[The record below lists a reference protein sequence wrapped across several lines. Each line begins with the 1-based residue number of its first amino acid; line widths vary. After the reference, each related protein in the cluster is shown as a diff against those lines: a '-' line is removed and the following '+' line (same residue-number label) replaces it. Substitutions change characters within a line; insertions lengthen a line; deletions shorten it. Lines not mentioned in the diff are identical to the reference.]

1 MIISSISQPAFT
13 DSIYLITLH
22 WLVVVG
28 LSIRVIARRT
38 PVGVSLAWLVLIAS
52 TPGIGATLYLLFG
65 EKRLGRQ
72 RAQRIETSR
81 VKINDWQ
88 GHLRQLF
95 PSVEYPVSAQAEPI
109 QQYALNVLGF
119 PVTGGNEITILDNY
133 HAVFDA
139 LLADIKAAKINCQL
153 CFYIWC
159 GGGRSEEIFDALIE
173 AAQRGVHCRA
183 LADGI
188 GSGKF
193 LRSKRCK
200 ELRAAGIE
208 LVPALPTS
216 LLRTL
221 FVRRDLRN
229 HRKIVIIDDEIAY
242 TGSQNLVD
250 PRFFKQKSNV
260 GEWIDAIV
268 RVTGPTTVALDAVF
282 ELDWM
287 VETCDHCTLLPS
299 LTHLGKDLHSGA
311 LTQVVPSGPDR
322 QPEAIHQLLLT
333 ALYAAKKEITLTT
346 PYFIPD
352 VSILTALYTAA
363 QRGVR
368 VTLIVPAR
376 NDSLLVRYA
385 SVAHFDELLSAG
397 VSIAL
402 FDGGLLHTKSLR
414 IDNTISVFGSVN
426 LDIRSL
432 WLNFEISLFIYDEN
446 FARQLTALQ
455 NSYLK
460 DSRFLKLEDWRQRS
474 VWRKSAENTLRLTSP
489 LL

>member
-1 MIISSISQPAFT
+1 MTQHNVFQESVL
-13 DSIYLITLH
+13 LITLH
-22 WLVVVG
+22 WVAVIG

-52 TPGIGATLYLLFG
+52 TPGIGAALYLLFG

-72 RAQRIETSR
+72 RAQRIASSR

-88 GHLRQLF
+88 SHLCQLF
-95 PSVEYPVSAQAEPI
+95 SAADFPVSPQAEPI

-119 PVTGGNEITILDNY
+119 PVTGGNEITILKNY
-133 HAVFDA
+133 HAVFDS
-139 LLADIKAAKINCQL
+139 LVADIKASKTSCQL
-153 CFYIWC
+153 CFYIWSE
-159 GGGRSEEIFDALIE
+159 GGRSEEIFDALIE

-183 LADGI
+183 LADDI
-188 GSGKF
+188 GSGRF
-193 LRSKRCK
+193 LRSKRAK

-208 LVPALPTS
+208 LVPALPTG

-229 HRKIVIIDDEIAY
+229 HRKIVIIDDVIAY

-250 PRFFKQKSNV
+250 PRFFKKESNV
-260 GEWIDAIV
+260 GEWVDAIV

-299 LTHLGKDLHSGA
+299 LTHLGNDFQGGA

-322 QPEAIHQLLLT
+322 EPEAIHQLLLT

-346 PYFIPD
+346 PYFVPD
-352 VSILTALYTAA
+352 SAILTALYTAA

-376 NDSLLVRYA
+376 NDSFLVRYA
-385 SVAHFDELLSAG
+385 SVAHFDELLTAG
-397 VSIAL
+397 VGIAL

-414 IDNTISVFGSVN
+414 IDDTISVFGSVN

-432 WLNFEISLFIYDEN
+432 WLNFEISLFIYDES
-446 FARQLTALQ
+446 FAKQLSDLQ
-455 NSYLK
+455 NCYLK
-460 DSRFLKLEDWRQRS
+460 DSRYLQLDDWRQRPF
-474 VWRKSAENTLRLTSP
+474 WRKCAENTLRLTSP